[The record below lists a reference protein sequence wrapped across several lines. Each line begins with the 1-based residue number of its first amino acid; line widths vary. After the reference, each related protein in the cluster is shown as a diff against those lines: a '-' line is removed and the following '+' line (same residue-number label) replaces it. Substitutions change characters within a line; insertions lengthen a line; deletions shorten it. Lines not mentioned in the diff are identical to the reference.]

1 MRAPP
6 PFVYGHVLGALLIG
20 AVGGSFVEFRA
31 ILTFGIAMTVGAAAS
46 AMVCRWWPGF
56 DAPGWRLWLAGAL
69 GNPLL
74 LVALGFSVEEYD
86 CLLGKRTGWN
96 CMFSD
101 IGPLVVGVCLLPPLL
116 GLGLRWLWGSV
127 QRP

>member
-1 MRAPP
+1 MRALP

-56 DAPGWRLWLAGAL
+56 DASGWRLWLAGAL

-74 LVALGFSVEEYD
+74 DRKSTRLNSSHAITS
-86 CLLGKRTGWN
+86 R
-96 CMFSD
+96 MPS
-101 IGPLVVGVCLLPPLL
+101 
-116 GLGLRWLWGSV
+116 SA
-127 QRP
+127 